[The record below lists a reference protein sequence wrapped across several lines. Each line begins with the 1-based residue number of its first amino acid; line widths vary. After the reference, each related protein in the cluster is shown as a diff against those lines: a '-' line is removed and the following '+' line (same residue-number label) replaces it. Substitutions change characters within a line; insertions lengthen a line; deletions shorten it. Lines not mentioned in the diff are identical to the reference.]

1 MVGIGQNL
9 LIALVGFFGLIGNS
23 ISSHYHISAPGGTP
37 CPMDT
42 SCYNLSHV
50 ITHSDIFLTSNTV
63 LTFLEGTH
71 ILEQDEPV
79 VVSGVSNLTLQG
91 KGEMEDGFHWTVRQ
105 SNVIIKCQG
114 SVGGFVYNE
123 SSVCIEGLTITECGA
138 SISGNVLEN
147 RFNPF
152 NNGLYSASYNFTFYS
167 QVNASLYFIDSYIV
181 GFKEVSIQNCSGSC
195 VLFINVLTIVMDE
208 VYIAHGSPEDYNTL
222 RCCDSLEDNIP
233 ACIGG
238 NALFFYLDS
247 PECNYDLNNNTS
259 TLTVQ
264 DSMFSFGAGP
274 PLSEAILGG
283 ITIVDLMVANLTVVF
298 DSVVM
303 FENTGGN
310 LAVLTTYSD
319 FSFNNITSAGAN
331 KYLCPIATLN
341 IAFKIS
347 VTNEL
352 TCQPT
357 ETDGYSYTSSLVN
370 IDKSQF
376 YGNLAIDSAGI
387 NIDTSFVVAFSLTGA
402 FLNVSMSN
410 SLMFENRAA
419 LASCIGSGSVVTYPA
434 VVNVHLTNV
443 SISNNNFY
451 NSRRL
456 AYLGIPPSCVLFIN
470 TPVASFDNVT
480 ISNHN
485 LLGIFAQTS
494 SLYFIGETIIRNNS
508 GTLGGGLM
516 LRSNSDF
523 VLFPNANVSFID
535 NRAERGAG
543 IYVDQQRVQAI
554 LYRLCFYQVAGNPN
568 SSNAVLYFSGNLAT
582 VTGDVVYGGDVDNC
596 LLFYQSLVFPSI
608 AYFNILF
615 KYNNHSALRAISSDA
630 IQLCFCD
637 HEMPLCNAS
646 NIITS
651 SVYPGWHVNVSVVA
665 IGQYGGLTTGT
676 VRVESIDSSYNEA
689 IPANCTN
696 ILLQVHDIQNV
707 SSFLP
712 NDNLAVSFQLHIDT
726 AYMLEN
732 NLSLTVVI
740 PVMPCP
746 PGFAVNSSFICQCVS
761 VIEEKDANVTCN
773 IDDESIS
780 HNGDIWIGF
789 DTDENCTIVSLDCP
803 FDYCHRNK
811 VSFNILEPDPQCNF
825 HRSGILCGEC
835 AEGHSLLLG
844 SNKCGICP
852 NDNYLS
858 LLLVFGVA
866 GIALVILLIGLNL
879 TVSVGTIN
887 GLIFYANIVKLNEN
901 IFLANGP
908 IPFLSQ
914 FISWINLDLGIE
926 TCFYEGMTPYA
937 KVWLQFVFPIYI
949 WLIIILIII
958 VSHYSS
964 RVSKL
969 VGSNA
974 VPVLA
979 TLVLLSY
986 VKIIRTYVLAT
997 RVSYLY
1003 CENESVEIVW
1013 SVDGNLSYWNSKH
1026 TILVAFSI
1034 FVFIFTVLPFTV
1046 FIIFVPLLERKI
1058 PQRCTSLWLR
1068 FLKPV
1073 TDAYCGPYNDKHRY
1087 WIGMG
1092 FLARLVIAVAVPLL
1106 GNNDSLLVVFF
1117 VTLFLLSLFAMF
1129 DGSYRHK
1136 ILNVLEVW
1144 AYGNVLGI
1152 TVVALA
1158 GQVMIGT
1165 IVSVS
1170 LILATF
1176 IVVVIGHFIWQC
1188 KKIKELCFPSSLPP
1202 SLTESKE
1209 ENPKHERVMSD
1220 IANSYD
1226 EDDFVHFRESLLEY
1240 EPID

>member
-1 MVGIGQNL
+1 MKWLIL
-9 LIALVGFFGLIGNS
+9 LFLQTAFC
-23 ISSHYHISAPGGTP
+23 SHYFISAPGGTP
-37 CPMDT
+37 CPTDT

-50 ITHSDIFLTSNTV
+50 ISHLDVFLTSNTV

-71 ILEQDEPV
+71 VLEQDEPV

-114 SVGGFVYNE
+114 LVGGFVFNE
-123 SSVCIEGLTITECGA
+123 SSVSIEGLTITECGA

-147 RFNPF
+147 RFKPF

-222 RCCDSLEDNIP
+222 GCCDSLDDNIP

-238 NALFFYLDS
+238 NALFFYLDNPDCS
-247 PECNYDLNNNTS
+247 SLSKWKFTLNVSNS
-259 TLTVQ
+259 I
-264 DSMFSFGAGP
+264 FSFAVGSH
-274 PLSEAILGG
+274 LSEATLGG
-283 ITIVDLMVANLTVVF
+283 ITIVDIIVANLTVVF
-298 DSVVM
+298 DSVIM

-310 LAVLTTYSD
+310 LGILTTYSD
-319 FSFNNITSAGAN
+319 FSFNNITSAGSN
-331 KYLCPIATLN
+331 KYLCPTASLN

-347 VTNEL
+347 VTNAL
-352 TCQPT
+352 TCPPT
-357 ETDGYSYTSSLVN
+357 ESDGYSYTSSSVN

-376 YGNLAIDSAGI
+376 YGNLAIDSGGI
-387 NIDTSFVVAFSLTGA
+387 NIDTSFVVDFSSVSATLVVNLT
-402 FLNVSMSN
+402 N
-410 SLMFENRAA
+410 SQIFENRAA
-419 LASCIGSGSVVTYPA
+419 LASCIGCGSFVKFPA
-434 VVNVHLTNV
+434 SSIVHL
-443 SISNNNFY
+443 SNILMTDNYFY
-451 NSRRL
+451 RPNKP
-456 AYLGIPPSCVLFIN
+456 AYLGIPPTCIVFVN
-470 TPVASFDNVT
+470 TQLALFDNVT
-480 ISNHN
+480 ISNYN
-485 LLGIFAQTS
+485 LAGIFAMTTS
-494 SLYFIGETIIRNNS
+494 LQFAGHNIIRNNS
-508 GTLGGGLM
+508 GTLGGGLV
-516 LRSNSDF
+516 LQGNSDF
-523 VLFPNANVSFID
+523 TLFPNTNVSFID
-535 NRAERGAG
+535 NFAERGAG
-543 IYVDQQRVQAI
+543 IYIDRPRIEALIYQ
-554 LYRLCFYQVAGNPN
+554 LCAYQVTGNPN
-568 SSNAVLYFSGNLAT
+568 SSNAVLYFSGNVAT
-582 VTGDVVYGGDVDNC
+582 VTGDVLYGGNVDSC
-596 LLFYQSLVFPSI
+596 LLFYESIVSPSRE
-608 AYFNILF
+608 YLGSLF
-615 KYNNHSALRAISSDA
+615 KYNDHSTLRAISSDA
-630 IQLCFCD
+630 MRLCFCD
-637 HEMPLCNAS
+637 NKMPLYNVS
-646 NIITS
+646 NSDTFP
-651 SVYPGWHVNVSVVA
+651 VYPGQVVNISVVPV
-665 IGQYGGLTTGT
+665 GQHGGLTTAT
-676 VRVESIDSSYNEA
+676 VRIESMHLNYKEVIL
-689 IPANCTN
+689 ANCTN
-696 ILLQVHDIQNV
+696 VSLQVHDTKNA
-707 SSFLP
+707 SSLHP
-712 NDNLAVSFQLHIDT
+712 ADNLDVIFQLQIDT
-726 AYMLEN
+726 SYTLVSN
-732 NLSLTVVI
+732 IPLTVVI

-746 PGFAVNSSFICQCVS
+746 AGFAVNSSFICQCVS

-780 HNGDIWIGF
+780 HKGDIWIGF
-789 DTDENCTIVSLDCP
+789 DTDENCTIVGLDCP
-803 FDYCHRNK
+803 FDYCHRSE

-835 AEGHSLLLG
+835 AEGYSLLLG

-858 LLLVFGVA
+858 LSLVFGVA
-866 GIALVILLIGLNL
+866 GVALVVLLIGLNL

-887 GLIFYANIVKLNEN
+887 GLIFYANIVKLNED

-926 TCFYEGMTPYA
+926 ICFYEGMTPYA

-949 WLIIILIII
+949 WLIILTVII

-1003 CENESVEIVW
+1003 CENESVESVW

-1034 FVFIFTVLPFTV
+1034 FMFIFTVLPFTV
-1046 FIIFVPLLERKI
+1046 FIIFVPLLEHKI
-1058 PQRCTSLWLR
+1058 SQRCASLWLR

-1117 VTLFLLSLFAMF
+1117 VTFLFLSVFAVF
-1129 DGSYRHK
+1129 GGSYRHK
-1136 ILNVLEVW
+1136 ILNYLEMW
-1144 AYGNVLGI
+1144 TCGNVLVI
-1152 TVVALA
+1152 TVLALG

-1176 IVVVIGHFIWQC
+1176 IAVVISHFIWQC
-1188 KKIKELCFPSSLPP
+1188 KKLCFPLSVVSSV
-1202 SLTESKE
+1202 TESKE
-1209 ENPKHERVMSD
+1209 ENEKRERVMSD
-1220 IANSYD
+1220 IAKSY

-1240 EPID
+1240 EPL